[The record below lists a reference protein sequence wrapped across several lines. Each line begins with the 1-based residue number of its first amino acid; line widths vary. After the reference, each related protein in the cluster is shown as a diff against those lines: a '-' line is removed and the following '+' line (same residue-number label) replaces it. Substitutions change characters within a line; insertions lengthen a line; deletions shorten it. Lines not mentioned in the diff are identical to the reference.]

1 MQIKPTV
8 RYQLTPVRMAIV
20 KNETSVG
27 EDVEK
32 REPSRTAD
40 GKLNRCSHDENSVEM
55 PQKLGS
61 LTVI

>member
-1 MQIKPTV
+1 MQIKATV
-8 RYQLTPVRMAIV
+8 RFQLTPVRMAIV
-20 KNETSVG
+20 KNKTSVG

-55 PQKLGS
+55 TQKLRS

>member
-1 MQIKPTV
+1 MRLAGHYYK
-8 RYQLTPVRMAIV
+8 L
-20 KNETSVG
+20 SSG
-27 EDVEK
+27 K

-55 PQKLGS
+55 TQKLRS